1 MMRRCSEDENIF
13 YRNLG
18 EKIRVLRKYK
28 NFSQEKLA
36 RELNLTFQQIQK
48 YESGVNRIPITKLLH
63 ICNLFET
70 TPDFFL
76 PAAANIPLKT
86 KIWSFLLWLTERS
99 AKKTCF
105 ISCQISIAITVLD
118 IAFQQFKSRN
128 KDIINRFGERK

>member
-36 RELNLTFQQIQK
+36 KELNLTFQQIQK

-76 PAAANIPLKT
+76 PGGREH
-86 KIWSFLLWLTERS
+86 SVE
-99 AKKTCF
+99 
-105 ISCQISIAITVLD
+105 
-118 IAFQQFKSRN
+118 N
-128 KDIINRFGERK
+128 KDLELLTLVDRTVGKENLFYFLSNINSNNCFGYCIPTVQIPK